1 MSDYIILH
9 SVDGPPSGDTA
20 ALTTNLVNDT
30 AHLPSNKEIVEG
42 VWGHFVP
49 EALKNGTLK
58 PVPVPLVTGKGLEK
72 ISEGVALCQ
81 QGRSAGKRSW
91 LFCRRL
97 GLCFIIWNFANEL
110 VVRKW
115 NCFFK

>member
-9 SVDGPPSGDTA
+9 SVDGPPLGDTA

-58 PVPVPLVTGKGLEK
+58 TVPVPLVIGKGLEK
-72 ISEGVALCQ
+72 IFRGCCFVPTGKISWK
-81 QGRSAGKRSW
+81 GRDY
-91 LFCRRL
+91 F
-97 GLCFIIWNFANEL
+97 
-110 VVRKW
+110 VDD
-115 NCFFK
+115 